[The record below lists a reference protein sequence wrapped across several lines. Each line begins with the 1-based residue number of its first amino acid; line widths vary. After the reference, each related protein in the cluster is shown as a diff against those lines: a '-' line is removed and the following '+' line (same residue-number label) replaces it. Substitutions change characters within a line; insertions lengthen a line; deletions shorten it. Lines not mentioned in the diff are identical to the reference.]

1 MKLSPDMIEQNNT
14 AKRHIRNDLLFIVAL
29 LAVAAVVAIYLFV
42 FRGTGDN
49 VKVTVDGQLYGVYSL
64 KQDII
69 EDIHT
74 GADGSQLN
82 RLIISDGK
90 AYVEAATC
98 PDGICA
104 AHRPIFRDGESI
116 VCLPHRVV
124 ITVATENTDN
134 APDTVA

>member
-1 MKLSPDMIEQNNT
+1 MIEQNNT
-14 AKRHIRNDLLFIVAL
+14 TKRHIRNDLLFIVAL
-29 LAVAAVVAIYLFV
+29 LTVAAVVAIYLFV

-49 VKVTVDGQLYGVYSL
+49 VKVTVDGELYGVYSL

-124 ITVATENTDN
+124 ITVATENTDD

>member
-1 MKLSPDMIEQNNT
+1 MIDQNNT
-14 AKRHIRNDLLFIVAL
+14 AKRHIRNDLLLIVAL

-42 FRGTGDN
+42 FRGTGDT
-49 VKVTVDGQLYGVYSL
+49 VKVTVDGELYGVYSL

>member
-1 MKLSPDMIEQNNT
+1 MIEQNNT
-14 AKRHIRNDLLFIVAL
+14 AKRHIRNDLLLIVAL

-42 FRGTGDN
+42 FRGTGDT
-49 VKVTVDGQLYGVYSL
+49 VKVTVDGELYGVYSL

>member
-1 MKLSPDMIEQNNT
+1 MIDQNNT
-14 AKRHIRNDLLFIVAL
+14 AKRHIRNDLLLIVAL

-49 VKVTVDGQLYGVYSL
+49 VKVTVDGELYGVYSL